1 MGRFRQKGQEIPGD
15 FLAFSLFLQAPAAGR
30 CGKQGKGGRPLADI
44 LSVGIDIGTS
54 TTQVVFSRL
63 RMENTAAFFSVPH
76 VSIVGKELVYRGE
89 VHTTPLKTPVL
100 IDGDA
105 VRDIVAAEFRRAGF
119 TPADTDTGAVIITGE
134 SARKENA
141 ATVLDKLSGFA
152 GEFVVSTAG
161 PDLESVIAGK
171 GSGACQH
178 SIDNECVTVNLDIG
192 GGTTNIAV
200 FDRGETAGKGC
211 LDIGGRLVRITPD
224 RRIESVSPPAER
236 VAQAIGLSL
245 RPGDRADPAALAA
258 LTDKMADLLAQ
269 ALGAAAQEPLLRAV
283 QTPESTWLEPPRNIQ
298 AICFSGGVA
307 DCIRGGEGE
316 DPFRYGDIGPLL
328 GRSIREGALCRTF
341 PVMEAGETIRAT
353 VVGAGTYTTTLSGST
368 IAYDAG
374 LFPMKNLPVLKLTA
388 EEEGAC
394 FQGCPEP
401 LERRLRWFLEQT
413 DDRQAVVSLRG
424 LQDPSYS
431 QLKALARALAQGLD
445 RALPRGVPAIA
456 ALECDMAKAL
466 GGAMR
471 TALGGRRPVVC
482 IDGVKVTDGDY
493 VDLGRPLMEG
503 LVIPVVV
510 KTLLFG

>member
-1 MGRFRQKGQEIPGD
+1 MEE
-15 FLAFSLFLQAPAAGR
+15 
-30 CGKQGKGGRPLADI
+30 I

-63 RMENTAAFFSVPH
+63 RMENTAAFFSVPQ
-76 VSIVGKELVYRGE
+76 VSIVDKELVYRGE
-89 VHTTPLKTPVL
+89 IHTTPLKTAVL

-141 ATVLDKLSGFA
+141 ALVLEKLSGFA

-171 GSGACQH
+171 GSGAFQY
-178 SIDNECVTVNLDIG
+178 SLDNECVTVNLDIG

-200 FDRGETAGKGC
+200 FDSGETVGKGC
-211 LDIGGRLVRITPD
+211 LDIGGRLVRIGPD

-245 RPGDRADPAALAA
+245 RPGDRADPSALAA
-258 LTDKMADLLAQ
+258 LTDRMADLLAQ
-269 ALGAAAQEPLLRAV
+269 ALGAAEREPLLRAV
-283 QTPESTWLEPPRNIQ
+283 QTPESSWLEPPADIRC
-298 AICFSGGVA
+298 ICFSGGVA
-307 DCIRGGEGE
+307 DCIRETGG

-328 GRSIREGALCRTF
+328 GRSIREGALCRAF

-353 VVGAGTYTTTLSGST
+353 VVGAGTYTTALSGST

-374 LFPMKNLPVLKLTA
+374 LFPMKNLPVLKLTEQ
-388 EEEGAC
+388 EEDAC
-394 FQGCPEP
+394 FQGRPEP
-401 LERRLRWFLEQT
+401 LARRLRWFLEQT
-413 DDRQAVVSLRG
+413 DSGRLALSLQG
-424 LQDPSYS
+424 LRDPSYS
-431 QLKALARALAQGLD
+431 QLKTLAQVLSGAMD
-445 RALPRGVPAIA
+445 QALPRGAPAVV
-456 ALECDMAKAL
+456 ALERDMAKAL

-471 TALGGRRPVVC
+471 ALLQGRRPVVC
-482 IDGVKVTDGDY
+482 IDGVRMENGDY

-503 LVIPVVV
+503 LVVPVVV